1 MTHIK
6 TLALTLVGAVL
17 VPGQLCR
24 AGDGTVTGDTEY
36 KYRRNESVSEAT
48 APRDTQVRT
57 TTTTTPRRTGPHW
70 VRVGPQWYYLRSQL
84 PWQPNAPGG

>member
-1 MTHIK
+1 MTTIK
-6 TLALTLVGAVL
+6 TLALILAGTVL

-36 KYRRNESVSEAT
+36 KYRRSESVSEVS
-48 APRDTQVRT
+48 APRNTQVQTVT
-57 TTTTTPRRTGPHW
+57 TTTSRRSAPRW
-70 VRVGPQWYYLRSQL
+70 VRVGSHWYYLRSQL